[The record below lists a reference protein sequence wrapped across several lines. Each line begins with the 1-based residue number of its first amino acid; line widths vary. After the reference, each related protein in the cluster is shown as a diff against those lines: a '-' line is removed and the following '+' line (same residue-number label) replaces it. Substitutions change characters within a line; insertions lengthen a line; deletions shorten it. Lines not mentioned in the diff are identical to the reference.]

1 MFPSAP
7 AVSSVVKK
15 NLHGMAEN
23 VGFVAEN
30 GGLCRSE
37 WPLYRPFPKPISFGA
52 PAQMGY
58 NESRPLCEGIIDLYS
73 TEGY

>member
-1 MFPSAP
+1 
-7 AVSSVVKK
+7 
-15 NLHGMAEN
+15 MADF
-23 VGFVAEN
+23 VG
-30 GGLCRSE
+30 
-37 WPLYRPFPKPISFGA
+37 LYGAKWRILSQRMDSLLTTPKATSFGA